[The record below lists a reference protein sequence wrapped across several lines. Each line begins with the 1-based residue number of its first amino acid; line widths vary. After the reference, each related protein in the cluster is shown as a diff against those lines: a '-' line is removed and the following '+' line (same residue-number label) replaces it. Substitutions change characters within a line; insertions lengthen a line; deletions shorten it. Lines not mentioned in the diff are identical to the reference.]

1 MVCRPGYAYL
11 LYAACTAATLLEESS
26 HCRSQ
31 PPLAAVLLLLLHL
44 LLLHLLL
51 LLQWGLGGLEAGL
64 GTYLVGRLDGARSL
78 ARLLALQ
85 LFHQL
90 EVGQAGEAEGEF
102 AVIL

>member
-1 MVCRPGYAYL
+1 VLFDQPGATV
-11 LYAACTAATLLEESS
+11 AA
-26 HCRSQ
+26 
-31 PPLAAVLLLLLHL
+31 
-44 LLLHLLL
+44 

-90 EVGQAGEAEGEF
+90 EVGQAGEAEGGLF
-102 AVIL
+102 WILQST